1 MMSETSSAP
10 SRAHSPWAGF
20 TVCASVAILTILD
33 LVKVNVILTP
43 LQSTLGATT
52 TQTQLIVAGY
62 VLAFGITLVPA
73 GRLGDQWNRKA
84 MFLLGLTLF
93 TVASLASALAPTA
106 DALVV
111 ARIIQGLA
119 AGVLMPQVLGMIQTF
134 FQGRQRGQAF
144 GIFGASIGFGTAFGP
159 TIGGLFIGTLG
170 PEVGWRWTFGMNV
183 PLALIIVPL
192 AIRLL
197 PGRQARDRSARDSAR
212 DLDLVGVSL
221 LAATVLLV
229 MLPFVLTT
237 GTDQDVPARWL
248 LLLAG
253 AVLAAVFI
261 WWERRY
267 RDRGRSP
274 VLDFRLFSYPSY
286 RNGVIITSLWFAA
299 MPATFLVMTLYNQQG
314 LGHPAVVVGM
324 ITIPYAIISAIIA
337 WLSGRYTFS
346 HATVLVIIG
355 ISVFLVGLVALA
367 LIARFVEPAHTPWA
381 MAASLALCGVGPGLV
396 MSANQ
401 MRTLMHVPLASAG
414 VAGSFQQ
421 VGQRLGNAIGI
432 AVATTVFYALVS
444 SVPRT
449 SGGLVDPN
457 DPVALETYR
466 TAFDASM
473 VVLMLMCALALVF
486 AVLDH
491 RQRRREAPFPKEASP
506 IAGSSSATTNS
517 EL

>member
-1 MMSETSSAP
+1 ESAP
-10 SRAHSPWAGF
+10 APARTRSPWAAF

-62 VLAFGITLVPA
+62 VLAFGIALVPS

-84 MFLLGLTLF
+84 MFLLGLILF
-93 TVASLASALAPTA
+93 TLASLASALAPTSE
-106 DALVV
+106 ALVV
-111 ARIIQGLA
+111 ARLVQGLA
-119 AGVLMPQVLGMIQTF
+119 AGVLMPQVLGMIQNL
-134 FQGRQRGQAF
+134 FQGQQRGQAF

-159 TIGGLFIGTLG
+159 TIGGLFIGILG
-170 PEVGWRWTFGMNV
+170 PELGWRWTFGMNV
-183 PLALIIVPL
+183 PLALIIIPL

-197 PGRQARDRSARDSAR
+197 PGRQAHERASR

-221 LAATVLLV
+221 LASTVLLV

-237 GTDQDVPARWL
+237 GTDRDAPGRWL
-248 LLLAG
+248 LLALG
-253 AVLAAVFI
+253 AVTATAFI

-286 RNGVIITSLWFAA
+286 RNGVIITTLWFAA

-314 LGHPAVVVGM
+314 LGHSAVVVGM
-324 ITIPYAIISAIIA
+324 ITIPFAIVSAITA
-337 WLSGRYTFS
+337 WLSGRYTFN
-346 HATVLVIIG
+346 HATVLVIVGVG
-355 ISVFLVGLVALA
+355 IFLAGLLGLA
-367 LIARFVEPAHTPWA
+367 LIARFVDPAHTPWA
-381 MAASLALCGVGPGLV
+381 MAASLALCGAGPGLV

-401 MRTLMHVPLASAG
+401 MRTLLHVPLASAG

-421 VGQRLGNAIGI
+421 VGQRLGNAIGV
-432 AVATTVFYALVS
+432 AVATTVFYALVA

-449 SGGLVDPN
+449 SSGLPDPG
-457 DPVALETYR
+457 DPESLAAYR
-466 TAFDASM
+466 FAFDSS
-473 VVLMLMCALALVF
+473 VGVLMVMCGLALVF
-486 AVLDH
+486 AIVDH
-491 RQRRREAPFPKEASP
+491 RQRRRETT
-506 IAGSSSATTNS
+506 AGAEDLHPEGTPS
-517 EL
+517 